1 MKTTLKVNFGG
12 LFGTTEKQ
20 TASDNCFNVI
30 FGGKFKKAAYLESKQ
45 N

>member
-12 LFGTTEKQ
+12 LYGVPERQTTL
-20 TASDNCFNVI
+20 DYCFNVI
-30 FGGKFKKAAYLESKQ
+30 FGGKFKKVLRKQ